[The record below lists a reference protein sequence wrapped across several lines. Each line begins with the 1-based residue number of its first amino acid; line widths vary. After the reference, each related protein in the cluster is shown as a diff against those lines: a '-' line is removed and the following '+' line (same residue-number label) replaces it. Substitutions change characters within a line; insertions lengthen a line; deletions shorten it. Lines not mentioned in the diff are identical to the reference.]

1 MTTIKQVKQLGQ
13 QIWLDNLSRSLVQSG
28 ELARFLTDG
37 VCGVTSNPAIFQKA
51 FSSDALYI
59 PEIEALKQHNKT
71 PKEIY
76 ETLAIAD
83 VQAACDVC
91 RAEYDSTGGK
101 TGFVSLEVSPELS
114 HDAERTIAEAQRLWA
129 AINRPNAMIK
139 IPATDAGLTALT
151 ALVASGINVNLTL
164 LFSRKQTLKA
174 YAAYTAGLTQLA
186 ANGGNLAQI
195 QVVASFFISRI
206 DNALDGT
213 LPELLRGNIAI
224 AIAKAAYLDWLDY
237 FARSEFALLVAQGAH
252 RVSLLWASTG
262 VKNPDYPATLY
273 VDALI
278 GEHTVNTVPDATL
291 KAFIATG
298 TAARTLPEN
307 IPAALAQLAEAEKL
321 GIDLETLATRLQN
334 DGLKQ
339 FEEAF
344 AKLLAPLAA

>member
-28 ELARFLTDG
+28 ELAQFLADG

-59 PEIEALKQHNKT
+59 PEIEALKQQNKT
-71 PKEIY
+71 AKEIY

-91 RAEYDSTGGK
+91 RAEYDSSNGK
-101 TGFVSLEVSPELS
+101 TGFVSLEVAPELS

-213 LPELLRGNIAI
+213 LPEHLRGKIAI
-224 AIAKAAYLDWLDY
+224 ALAKAAYQDWQDY
-237 FARSEFALLVAQGAH
+237 FARPEFAALAAQGAH

-291 KAFIATG
+291 KAFIAMG

-307 IPAALAQLAEAEKL
+307 IPTALAQLAEAEKL
-321 GIDLETLATRLQN
+321 GIDVETLATRLQN

>member
-28 ELARFLTDG
+28 ELAQFLADG

-51 FSSDALYI
+51 FSSDALYL
-59 PEIEALKQHNKT
+59 PEIAALKQQNQT
-71 PKEIY
+71 PQAIY

-91 RAEYDSTGGK
+91 RAEYDSSNGK

-139 IPATDAGLTALT
+139 IPATDAGLEALT
-151 ALVASGINVNLTL
+151 TLVANGINVNLTL

-213 LPELLRGNIAI
+213 LPEYLRGKIAI
-224 AIAKAAYLDWLDY
+224 ALAKAAYQDWYDY
-237 FARSEFALLVAQGAH
+237 FASPQFAALAAQGAH
-252 RVSLLWASTG
+252 RASLLWASTG

-278 GEHTVNTVPDATL
+278 GEHTINTVPDATL

>member
-28 ELARFLTDG
+28 ELARFLADG
-37 VCGVTSNPAIFQKA
+37 VCGVTSNPTIFQKA
-51 FSSDALYI
+51 FSGDALYI
-59 PEIEALKQHNKT
+59 PEIEALKQQNKT
-71 PKEIY
+71 AKEIY

-114 HDAERTIAEAQRLWA
+114 HDAAGTIAEAKRLWA

-139 IPATDAGLTALT
+139 IPATDAGLEALS
-151 ALVASGINVNLTL
+151 ALVASGININLTL
-164 LFSRKQTLKA
+164 LFSRQQTLKA

-186 ANGGNLAQI
+186 ANGGNVAQV

-206 DNALDGT
+206 DGALDST
-213 LPELLRGNIAI
+213 LPEHLRGKIAI
-224 AIAKAAYLDWLDY
+224 ALAKAAYQDWQDY
-237 FARSEFALLVAQGAH
+237 FASAEFAALADQGAH
-252 RVSLLWASTG
+252 CVSLLWASTG

-298 TAARTLPEN
+298 TAARTLPEDTQ
-307 IPAALAQLAEAEKL
+307 AAFAQLAEAEKL
-321 GIDLETLATRLQN
+321 GIDVETLATRLQN

>member
-28 ELARFLTDG
+28 ELARFLADG

-51 FSSDALYI
+51 FSGDALYI
-59 PEIEALKQHNKT
+59 PEIEALKQQNKT
-71 PKEIY
+71 AKEIY

-139 IPATDAGLTALT
+139 IPATDAGLEALT
-151 ALVASGINVNLTL
+151 TLVANGINVNLTL

-186 ANGGNLAQI
+186 ANGGNL
-195 QVVASFFISRI
+195 
-206 DNALDGT
+206 
-213 LPELLRGNIAI
+213 RGKIAI
-224 AIAKAAYLDWLDY
+224 ALAKAAYQDWQDY
-237 FARSEFALLVAQGAH
+237 FARPEFALLAAQGAH

-307 IPAALAQLAEAEKL
+307 IPAALAQLAEVEKL
-321 GIDLETLATRLQN
+321 GIDVETLATRLQN